1 MLVRVKDWEIIADR
15 LSKAGWSWGWV
26 SAVDSGRRTIWIVGA
41 HRGNEH
47 CVDRANEIFAEM
59 RRVTDWLQQKA
70 NGASASLDLSSASA
84 LNRPTL
90 RTP

>member
-1 MLVRVKDWEIIADR
+1 VKRYWEIVADK
-15 LSKAGWSWGWV
+15 LSKAGWSWRCV
-26 SAVDSGRRTIWIVGA
+26 SAIDANGRTIWIADA
-41 HRGNEH
+41 HRGDGH

-59 RRVTDWLQQKA
+59 RRVTDWLQQKV

-84 LNRPTL
+84 LNRATL